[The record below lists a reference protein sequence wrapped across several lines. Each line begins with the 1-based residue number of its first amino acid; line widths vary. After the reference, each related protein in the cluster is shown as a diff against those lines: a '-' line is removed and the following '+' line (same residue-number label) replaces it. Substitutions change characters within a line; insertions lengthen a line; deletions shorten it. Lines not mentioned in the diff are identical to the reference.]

1 MKKIKILL
9 LTCFVLLS
17 VTSCFDDLDDDIIS
31 ATTTELNDFVWR
43 GMNAVYV
50 YKDLITELG
59 NDNFETTEQYQNY
72 LNGFDSPESLFE
84 SLLYE
89 SDTVDEFSRIYSN
102 YFELEQLLQGTSLNN
117 GMAYGLVRLPN
128 ANEDI
133 IGYVR
138 YVMPNTDAETK
149 GVTRG
154 MIFNSIDGTV
164 LTADNYITLTSSTT
178 YTINLVDY
186 DNNDTPGVFSDD
198 VISTNNET
206 ITLTKSAYTE
216 NPILTHNVLNVEGNK
231 IGYLMYN
238 NFRIADANL
247 DELNTV
253 FSEFNSEGIS
263 DLVLDLRYNG
273 GGSVSTAIWLS
284 SMITGQYTGE
294 LFFKEKWNSEIQT
307 NLEENN
313 PDAIINPFVD
323 TMIKRSTDNDIIY
336 QQSINSLN
344 LNKVYIIT
352 TASSASASELVIN
365 CLSPYI
371 EIVQIGT
378 TTRGKPQASITI
390 YDSPDFTSS
399 NVNNS
404 HNYALQPLIYES
416 ENADGYSQYYDGL
429 SPTDG
434 FVIAELFENLGQLSA
449 IDEPL
454 LAMAIADITGLGR
467 AETNIQQTPK
477 HLGNQN
483 SNNPFVF
490 DMVDNRAS
498 KFKLFNQ

>member
-1 MKKIKILL
+1 MRKFKMLL
-9 LTCFVLLS
+9 LNCIVLFS
-17 VTSCFDDLDDDIIS
+17 VTSCFDDLDDNIIPS
-31 ATTTELNDFVWR
+31 STLELNDFVWK

-72 LNGFDSPESLFE
+72 LNGFDSPENLFE

-89 SDTVDEFSRIYSN
+89 PDTVDEFSRIYSN

-117 GMAYGLVRLPN
+117 GMAYGLVRIPN

-164 LTADNYITLTSSTT
+164 LTADNYINLTSATT
-178 YTINLVDY
+178 YTINLADY
-186 DNNDTPGVFSDD
+186 DNNGTPGVFNDD
-198 VISTNNET
+198 IISTNNEA

-216 NPILTHNVLNVEGNK
+216 NPILTHNVLNVESHK

-253 FSEFNSEGIS
+253 FGEFDAEGIS

-294 LFFKEKWNSEIQT
+294 LFFKEKWNNEIQSNFEAN
-307 NLEENN
+307 NL
-313 PDAIINPFVD
+313 DAITNTFVD
-323 TMIKRSTDNDIIY
+323 TMIKRNTDNDIIY

-352 TASSASASELVIN
+352 SASSASASELVIN
-365 CLSPYI
+365 CLTPYI
-371 EIVQIGT
+371 DIVQIGT

-390 YDSPDFTSS
+390 YDSPDFTRS
-399 NVNNS
+399 NVNIN

-416 ENADGYSQYYDGL
+416 ENADGFSQYYDGI
-429 SPTDG
+429 SPTNG
-434 FVIAELFENLGQLSA
+434 FEIGELFENLGQLSD

-454 LAMAIADITGLGR
+454 LAMAIADITGLSR
-467 AETNIQQTPK
+467 AETNSQQPLK
-477 HLGNQN
+477 HIGNQN
-483 SNNPFVF
+483 SNNPLVF